1 MLLKLIV
8 CEVFT
13 REICHCVAT
22 SPHVVDLEFTPKG
35 AHNEPAYL
43 RNLLQERIDAANAS
57 EKNYD
62 AIVLGLGL
70 CGNATVGLFSH
81 GAPLVIPRAHDCCTL
96 FLGSK
101 QRQKE
106 HFGDTPSQAFS
117 SAGYLEHGGDF
128 VREAEAVREQSGFD
142 VPFETFVEQYGE
154 ENAKYLWE
162 TLHPNYPQDGHVVF
176 IEVPE
181 FKHLGYAEECRR
193 KAEAEGKE
201 FAVVEGSM
209 DLVRNMVN
217 GEWNPAD
224 FLVLQPGEAIT
235 AVYDHDEV
243 LRATKPNDG
252 AASAT

>member
-13 REICHCVAT
+13 REVCHCVAS

-35 AHNEPAYL
+35 AHNEPAFL
-43 RNLLQERIDAANAS
+43 RKLLQGRIDAANAS

-62 AIVLGLGL
+62 AVVLGLGL
-70 CGNATVGLFSH
+70 CGNATVGLVSH

-101 QRQKE
+101 ERMLE
-106 HFGDTPSQAFS
+106 HFGDSPSQAFS

-128 VREAEAVREQSGFD
+128 VREAEGVREQTGYD
-142 VPFETFVEQYGE
+142 LPFEAFVEQYGE

-162 TLHPNYPQDGHVVF
+162 TLHPNYPQDGRVVF

-181 FKHLGYAEECRR
+181 FKHLGYAETCRR
-193 KAEAEGKE
+193 KAEAEGKK

-209 DLVRNMVN
+209 ELVQKLVN
-217 GEWNPAD
+217 GDWNRD
-224 FLVLQPGEAIT
+224 EFLVLQPGEAIT

-243 LRATKPNDG
+243 VRAARPDG
-252 AASAT
+252 GGASGV